1 MKQAHFPFKEPETTA
16 FDAYLDQVHSFAQ
29 TLGGQGP
36 CIDAMTLLAV
46 LLQDKKVQAFI
57 ADQCDQD
64 KSWAQHIADSARNAA
79 TNRILLASR
88 TQTQYRTA
96 SRQNNAD
103 AAPPPAAAKVS
114 LSPALHA
121 GFEPFANIAH
131 SLKNEVE
138 IFVALLTSQTMSHG
152 FGSESPS
159 ISILG
164 VTSMLGLGA
173 LHSAALICEYG
184 TDDPHQ
190 IFQGAEIY
198 CKIAGKPLAI
208 PTQNALARVRGAE
221 RLVPPPPPA
230 ITPQI
235 MEIFIDAPEPAL

>member
-1 MKQAHFPFKEPETTA
+1 MKQAHFSINAQKETA
-16 FDAYLDQVHSFAQ
+16 FDAYLNDVHRFAQ

-64 KSWAQHIADSARNAA
+64 ENWAQRIADSARNAA
-79 TNRILLASR
+79 ADRILLASR

-114 LSPALHA
+114 LSPALRA
-121 GFEPFANIAH
+121 GFDTFASINQD
-131 SLKNEVE
+131 LENKVE
-138 IFVALLTSQTMSHG
+138 IFVALLTSQTLSHG
-152 FGSESPS
+152 FGSESPTS
-159 ISILG
+159 SILG
-164 VTSMLGLGA
+164 ATSLLGLGP
-173 LHSAALICEYG
+173 LHSAALLCEYG
-184 TDDPHQ
+184 MDDPRQ

-198 CKIAGKPLAI
+198 CKITGKPLAI
-208 PTQNALARVRGAE
+208 PTQNALACVRGAE

-235 MEIFIDAPEPAL
+235 MGLFIDAPEPAL